1 MINSNWDFQK
11 GIVASEKPSER
22 IKSDARMLSKMKIIL
37 SRKGFDDSNGGCASP
52 ILPDGTMLSMP
63 IPSVE
68 DDILYDQLQYNGINY
83 ADILKQINPKNY
95 SYTTCHLIR
104 YSSKYTH

>member
-1 MINSNWDFQK
+1 
-11 GIVASEKPSER
+11 
-22 IKSDARMLSKMKIIL
+22 MKIIL

-95 SYTTCHLIR
+95 SYTTCHLDRIFVQIYALNPLKMDTCIWPDRFCSGIVEKCWR
-104 YSSKYTH
+104 YCR